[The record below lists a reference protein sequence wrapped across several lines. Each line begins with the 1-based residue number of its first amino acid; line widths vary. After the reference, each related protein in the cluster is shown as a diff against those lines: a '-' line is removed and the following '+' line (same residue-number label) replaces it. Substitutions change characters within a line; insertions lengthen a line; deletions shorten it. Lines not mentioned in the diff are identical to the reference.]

1 MSHTSR
7 RSHRVIATLSGF
19 ILSLL
24 LIAIAHSQGDPDAL
38 QPGEVITGIAEF
50 EGARVYVG
58 PDFAYPVIGELG
70 LNTSVTVLGR
80 RGDFIYAWT
89 GEQWLEIVWG
99 TESAWVYAR
108 LLRTS
113 VPFNNIPP
121 TGRPLPRNLDGRV
134 PSTFDLNDDVC
145 DSWTGEFTRAGDFM
159 NGDLE
164 LTVTFPELPGARLYS
179 VITISP
185 SGQRRA
191 HDTTT
196 TAATIRLD
204 DLPREG
210 GTYLWRVAPYYT
222 LTNERRQWQQICLLQ
237 TGGTFEVQG
246 PLTTPRPTRSF
257 RSPRYI
263 GPTMTPGPTPTPI
276 PFVP

>member
-1 MSHTSR
+1 MNGKPIR
-7 RSHRVIATLSGF
+7 RLLLAIL
-19 ILSLL
+19 ILSLPIMV
-24 LIAIAHSQGDPDAL
+24 LIAQSQGDPDAL
-38 QPGEVITGIAEF
+38 RPGEVITGIVEF

-58 PDFAYPVIGELG
+58 PDFAYPVIGELA

-89 GEQWLEIVWG
+89 GEQWLEIQWG
-99 TESAWVYAR
+99 TETAWVYAR
-108 LLRTS
+108 LIRTS

-134 PSTFDLNDDVC
+134 PAAFDLSDDVC
-145 DSWTGEFTRAGDFM
+145 DSWTSEFTRTGDFM

-164 LTVTFPELPGARLYS
+164 LVVTYPELPGARVYS

-185 SGQRRA
+185 TGQRRA
-191 HDTTT
+191 HDSTTT
-196 TAATIRLD
+196 TAIIRLD

-222 LTNERRQWQQICLLQ
+222 VSNERRQWQQICLLQ
-237 TGGTFEVQG
+237 TGGTFEVPG
-246 PLTTPRPTRSF
+246 PSITPRPTRSF
-257 RSPRYI
+257 RTFGYI
-263 GPTMTPGPTPTPI
+263 GPTFTPGPTPTPI